1 MGEGDEARKILE
13 ALDTTSTGRFHYRTV
28 FIAGMGFFSDAYDLF
43 VTSTAIPIIS
53 SVFMITDANNI
64 FGVPSIGPLS
74 AASVE
79 TGMIGS
85 MALFGA
91 FIGALIFGRIADIK
105 GRRYIYGLEMTIL
118 VLFAIISALSVN
130 VTMLLISRFI
140 LGVGIGGDYPVS
152 STLMS
157 EYSNIK
163 NRGRMVLMVFAMQGF
178 GLLLG
183 TVVGLVSV
191 RFASLDLAWRI
202 MLGFGAVP
210 ASTVIYLRRKI
221 KESPRFSL
229 QVKGDIEG
237 AKKAVES
244 VTGNTFSVNGGSAD
258 HRVNKIRGI
267 LKKYWITLL
276 GTAGSWFIL
285 DMAYYGTSVNSG
297 NILKAIGYGTVAG
310 NLHQTIFNIAVGN
323 AILAAGFAI
332 PGYWF
337 AVMTVDRFGRKYLQ
351 IAGFAVMSAIYFIF
365 ALRYYYVL
373 SDFSLFLV
381 LYGLSYFFTNAGPN
395 STTFILPTELFPT
408 SIRTT
413 GHGISASSGKLG
425 AGLFTFLLPVLQ
437 TLYGLP
443 TVLYLLA
450 SFAVIG
456 VLLTLF
462 TISETKNQPLEV
474 SSAYHG

>member
-1 MGEGDEARKILE
+1 MGEGDEASKLLE
-13 ALDTTSTGRFHYRTV
+13 ALDTTKTGRFHYKTV

-43 VTSTAIPIIS
+43 VTSTAIPIIT
-53 SVFMITDANNI
+53 SVFLITSGNNI
-64 FGVPSIGPLS
+64 FGTAYIGPLS

-79 TGMIGS
+79 TGLIGS

-91 FIGALIFGRIADIK
+91 FVGALIFGRIADLK
-105 GRRYIYGLEMTIL
+105 GRRYIYGLEMSIL
-118 VLFAIISALSVN
+118 VAFAIISALSIN
-130 VTMLLISRFI
+130 VQMLLVSRFI

-152 STLMS
+152 STIMS
-157 EYSNIK
+157 EYANVR

-183 TVVGLVSV
+183 TLVGLVSV
-191 RFASLDLAWRI
+191 RFFSLDIAWRV
-202 MLGFGAVP
+202 MLGFGAIP
-210 ASTVIYLRRKI
+210 ASTVIYLRRRI
-221 KESPRFSL
+221 RESPRFSL
-229 QVKGDIEG
+229 QVKGSLED
-237 AKKAVES
+237 ARKAVES
-244 VTGNTFSVNGGSAD
+244 VTGTTIAVSNGSGNGGSF
-258 HRVNKIRGI
+258 KIRGI
-267 LKKYWITLL
+267 LRKYWITLL

-297 NILKAIGYGTVAG
+297 NILKAIGYGAVAG
-310 NLHQTIFNIAVGN
+310 DLHQTILNIAVGN

-337 AVMTVDRFGRKYLQ
+337 AVATIDRVGRKTLQ
-351 IAGFAVMSAIYFIF
+351 WAGFAVMSAIYLVF
-365 ALRYYYVL
+365 AVKYDSILTN
-373 SDFSLFLV
+373 FALFLV

-425 AGLFTFLLPVLQ
+425 AGIFTFLIPVMQ
-437 TLYGLP
+437 VIYGLP
-443 TVLYLLA
+443 TVMYVLA
-450 SFAVIG
+450 SVAFFGAI
-456 VLLTLF
+456 LTVF

-474 SSAYHG
+474 SSAFP